1 MSVWTKSL
9 FNNKKRDWNL
19 FAKNHRKE
27 GTFTDNNGIM
37 VLATAQYLGVIL
49 KIVPTSGD
57 SRTPFYCIPDDVV
70 DAETDGRPILWLGLH
85 QDNTDRRYDGK
96 AGHYQSLIP
105 SVTSTS
111 PPNPIPLSTTVDE
124 PTATNI
130 DSSVALAVTANDLF
144 FNSLCT
150 TLYSQVRPL
159 YSINTIVG
167 RKARRLVLALQKICL
182 TDPRCPRELPA
193 VSDCESPP
201 PEQGAPDFMAL
212 FTGVNVG
219 GGVGG
224 GMVTGVRNRI
234 TSEDPTVSKSPPL
247 HSTAIKPTS
256 SKPRTIQRNFNLD
269 R

>member
-111 PPNPIPLSTTVDE
+111 PPNPIPLSITVYE
-124 PTATNI
+124 PMATNI
-130 DSSVALAVTANDLF
+130 DSSVAVAVTANTTPDEIPVSVKLSNENEILLKFPKDTSMFISSLDRINTILQSNDVTANDLF

-150 TLYSQVRPL
+150 TLYC
-159 YSINTIVG
+159 
-167 RKARRLVLALQKICL
+167 K
-182 TDPRCPRELPA
+182 
-193 VSDCESPP
+193 
-201 PEQGAPDFMAL
+201 
-212 FTGVNVG
+212 
-219 GGVGG
+219 
-224 GMVTGVRNRI
+224 
-234 TSEDPTVSKSPPL
+234 
-247 HSTAIKPTS
+247 
-256 SKPRTIQRNFNLD
+256 
-269 R
+269 